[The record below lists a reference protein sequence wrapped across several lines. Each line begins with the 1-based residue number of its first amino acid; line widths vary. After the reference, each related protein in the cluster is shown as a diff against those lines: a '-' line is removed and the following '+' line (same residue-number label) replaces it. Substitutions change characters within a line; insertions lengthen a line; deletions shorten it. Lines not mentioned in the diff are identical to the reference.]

1 MPARGSFSR
10 FVPPLATLLHS
21 TRSRGQLRAPSTAS
35 PIDSFLDA
43 IDDRLQRLRSIH
55 VLTDLARALVDAI
68 TLHAEAEQAWHP
80 RFQSKKEANK
90 WEELGAVASIAA
102 CLILVL
108 LGKQE
113 RLLERR
119 AQVREL
125 TSEKKG
131 PDSTQNKTQWK
142 HIADSLL
149 SILEVLDISADE
161 AKAVLEERFGTSAI
175 DGLIELRA
183 LQIDA

>member
-1 MPARGSFSR
+1 M
-10 FVPPLATLLHS
+10 
-21 TRSRGQLRAPSTAS
+21 
-35 PIDSFLDA
+35 
-43 IDDRLQRLRSIH
+43 
-55 VLTDLARALVDAI
+55 
-68 TLHAEAEQAWHP
+68 
-80 RFQSKKEANK
+80 
-90 WEELGAVASIAA
+90 
-102 CLILVL
+102 
-108 LGKQE
+108 
-113 RLLERR
+113 
-119 AQVREL
+119 REL

-131 PDSTQNKTQWK
+131 PVSSQNKTQWK

>member
-35 PIDSFLDA
+35 HIDSFL
-43 IDDRLQRLRSIH
+43 
-55 VLTDLARALVDAI
+55 DAI